1 MIIRLDVTKKQLG
14 FLIAAMSRHLRTEDV
29 KGLLRN
35 PETTWDFKARVVQE
49 YAQRCELLAML
60 DRTFNSSR
68 EQDDDA
74 LLEDK

>member
-35 PETTWDFKARVVQE
+35 QSAEKPINNNQE
-49 YAQRCELLAML
+49 VKHG
-60 DRTFNSSR
+60 
-68 EQDDDA
+68 DD
-74 LLEDK
+74 

>member
-14 FLIAAMSRHLRTEDV
+14 FLIAAMSRHLQTEDV

-35 PETTWDFKARVVQE
+35 PETTWNFKAMVVQE

-60 DRTFNSSR
+60 DRTFNSAKE
-68 EQDDDA
+68 EQDD
-74 LLEDK
+74 ESGN

>member
-14 FLIAAMSRHLRTEDV
+14 FLIAAMSSHLKAEDV

-35 PETTWDFKARVVQE
+35 PETTWNFKARVVQE

-60 DRTFNSSR
+60 DRTFNSSME
-68 EQDDDA
+68 EQDD
-74 LLEDK
+74 E

>member
-14 FLIAAMSRHLRTEDV
+14 FLIAAMSSHLRTEDV

-35 PETTWDFKARVVQE
+35 PETTWDFKAMVVQE

-60 DRTFNSSR
+60 DRTFNYSR
-68 EQDDDA
+68 EQDN
-74 LLEDK
+74 E